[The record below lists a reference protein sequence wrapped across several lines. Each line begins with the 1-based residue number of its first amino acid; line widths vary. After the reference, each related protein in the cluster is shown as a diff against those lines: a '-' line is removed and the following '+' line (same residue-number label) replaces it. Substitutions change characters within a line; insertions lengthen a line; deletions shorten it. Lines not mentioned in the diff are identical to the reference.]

1 MDTFHKICN
10 VIKKNPSVIEYYN
23 DALICCKH
31 LFKANPIYAM
41 KCTYELKML
50 ADRGI
55 KNELTL
61 DDTKKELYTI
71 IHKTLIL
78 ETPYSLDSYFQALE
92 FHRPLKEQFYLPRRE
107 KLLKVVREL
116 EKLLIS
122 DELDE
127 LFLSMPPR
135 VGKTTLILF
144 AVTWQ
149 IGMHPETSNLYGT
162 FSGLTA
168 NAFYKG
174 VLEIITDN
182 FTYCWQEIFPDVKFD
197 EQKFCNAKETYLDTG
212 RVKRYHSLTSRSIDG
227 SLNGSCDC
235 NGLEIGDDFISGIEE
250 ALNPIRVA
258 SVWSKVLN
266 DFLTRAKETAKHLWV
281 GTRWT
286 VADPIGRRLD
296 FLMNDPSSKH
306 IRYKVF
312 NVPALNDKDESNF
325 DYKYNVGFSSAFYIA
340 KRAEFSSTGDMAS
353 WSAQYMGEPIE
364 RSGLL
369 YPAED
374 LMYFDGT
381 LPADPATKIIAPV
394 DVAWGGGDACCAISM
409 VCYRD
414 TKQRNVYEVYIPQV
428 VYEFGDKYKSQP
440 KICQMVYDRGIG
452 EMQVE
457 KNNRGEDYKIDLEN
471 KLKEKGVPCNLR
483 CKSAPTQTT
492 KEARIFASAPD
503 VKLHFHF
510 LESSKWDKDYRLFM
524 QNVTGYT
531 INGKNKN
538 DDGVDCLAMG
548 VDMLRPA
555 QTVSFEV
562 IARPF

>member
-10 VIKKNPSVIEYYN
+10 VIKKNPSVVEYYN
-23 DALICCKH
+23 DALLCCKH
-31 LFKANPIYAM
+31 IFKANPIYGM
-41 KCTYELKML
+41 KCSYELKVL

-61 DDTKKELYTI
+61 DDTKKELYKI
-71 IHKTLIL
+71 IHKALIL

-92 FHRPLKEQFYLPRRE
+92 FNRPVKEQFYLPRRE

-116 EKLLIS
+116 EKLVIS

-144 AVTWQ
+144 TVTWQ
-149 IGMHPETSNLYGT
+149 LGMHPESSNLYGT

-174 VLEIITDN
+174 VLEILSDN
-182 FTYCWQEIFPDVKFD
+182 FTYCWQEIFPNVKFD
-197 EQKFCNAKETYLDTG
+197 EKSFCNAKETYLDTG

-250 ALNPIRVA
+250 ALNPARVNT
-258 SVWSKVLN
+258 VWTKVLN
-266 DFLTRAKETAKHLWV
+266 DFLTRAKEKAKHLWV

-286 VADPIGRRLD
+286 IADPIGKRLEILLTEPAYKNRR
-296 FLMNDPSSKH
+296 F
-306 IRYKVF
+306 KVF

-325 DYKYNVGFSSAFYIA
+325 EYKYDVGFSTAYYLG
-340 KRAEFSSTGDMAS
+340 KRAEFNNTGDVAS

-369 YPAED
+369 FPAED
-374 LMYFDGT
+374 LRYFNGI
-381 LPADPATKIIAPV
+381 LPDIPATKIIAPV
-394 DVAWGGGDACCAISM
+394 DVAWGGGDACCSVTM
-409 VCYRD
+409 VCFKD
-414 TKQRNVYEVYIPQV
+414 PKQRNVYDVYIPQV
-428 VYEFGDKYKSQP
+428 VFDFGDKSKTQP
-440 KICQMVYDRGIG
+440 KICQMIYDRGIG
-452 EMQVE
+452 EVQVE
-457 KNNRGEDYKIDLEN
+457 KNNRGEDYKNDIEN
-471 KLKEKGVPCNLR
+471 RLKEKGVPCNLR
-483 CKSAPTQTT
+483 CKSAPTKTT

-503 VKLHFHF
+503 IKLHFVF
-510 LESSKWDKDYRLFM
+510 LESPKRDKDYDLFM
-524 QNVTGYT
+524 RNLCGYT
-531 INGKNKN
+531 INGNNKH
-538 DDGVDCLAMG
+538 DDAPDCLAQG

-562 IARPF
+562 ISRPF